1 MSVTGASI
9 CPEVP
14 CRFVVHSD
22 VGWDNVKTEQV
33 TDIEDRFK
41 RLEVRYSN
49 SRNMNKYVKGKSKGE
64 TIVI

>member
-1 MSVTGASI
+1 MPGSTM
-9 CPEVP
+9 
-14 CRFVVHSD
+14 VHSD
-22 VGWDNVKTEQV
+22 LGWGNVKTEQV